1 MKEVVFKSGTKPWR
15 TFVLTLLQS
24 RPYQVSGSCAGGS
37 ESFLIILS
45 TLNLIFL
52 RQPGGSKES
61 RKMAEALVLPA
72 FFLRQLLQLP
82 PCLLTSSFLIST
94 AKRCLAIGSN
104 GKVKAAPVSDYRIN
118 IFSSNKPVNL
128 PFLTILV

>member
-94 AKRCLAIGSN
+94 AIGSN
-104 GKVKAAPVSDYRIN
+104 GKVKAAPVSDHRIN
-118 IFSSNKPVNL
+118 IFFTFYV
-128 PFLTILV
+128 